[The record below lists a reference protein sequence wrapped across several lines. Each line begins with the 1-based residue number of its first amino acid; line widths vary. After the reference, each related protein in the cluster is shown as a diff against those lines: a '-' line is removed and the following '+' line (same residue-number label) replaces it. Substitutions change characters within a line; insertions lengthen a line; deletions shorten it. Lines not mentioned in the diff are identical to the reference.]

1 MTSIL
6 GRFAEVISGLISI
19 QMDLAVGLW
28 SRNQPANALG
38 GWTMRASRGRPKA
51 ASCEGMMN
59 EGPRGTG
66 CSRAIVPYLSDM
78 SLLTLMAINQFFD

>member
-28 SRNQPANALG
+28 SRNQPVNSRG
-38 GWTMRASRGRPKA
+38 GWTRRASLGRQKA
-51 ASCEGMMN
+51 SSCEGMMN
-59 EGPRGTG
+59 EGPGG
-66 CSRAIVPYLSDM
+66 QAAAGLLFLPCLICLCSL
-78 SLLTLMAINQFFD
+78 